1 MRFASCSTRDGQDRY
16 ANIITSETGLLTVQR
31 ACRTKELVMALRRR
45 YAEAVQM
52 PFDLRHKRLGAEEVG
67 IQIALLGQPLL
78 QLFQAEQA
86 FGITL
91 IARTRLAIA
100 HVMTQLRTLGALRLN
115 PVAEGMHP
123 GVTRAVDKVD
133 IAARVPRR
141 FQHAQRRSDTDASG
155 DQHQRLG
162 RLAQDEIPCRRE
174 QLQAVANLQL

>member
-67 IQIALLGQPLL
+67 IQIALLGQPLS
-78 QLFQAEQA
+78 QLFQAEKP
-86 FGITL
+86 L
-91 IARTRLAIA
+91 SIARIAFTRFAVT
-100 HVMTQLRTLGALRLN
+100 HVMAQLRTLSTLRID
-115 PVAEGMHP
+115 PVTEGMHP
-123 GVTRAVDKVD
+123 GVTRAVNKVN
-133 IAARVPRR
+133 IAARVARR

-162 RLAQDEIPCRRE
+162 RLAQDENPCRRE